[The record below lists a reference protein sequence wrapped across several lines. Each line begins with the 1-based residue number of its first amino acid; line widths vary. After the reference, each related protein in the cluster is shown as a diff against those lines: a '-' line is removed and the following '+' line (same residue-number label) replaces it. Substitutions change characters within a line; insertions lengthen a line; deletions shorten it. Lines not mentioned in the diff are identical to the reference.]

1 MSRRSTVNGVRS
13 RECFARNHTLKT
25 DRVNKTDFLGTT
37 GVVAPEIET
46 EIFAARPNS
55 ISDLT
60 TPPTKNDSITTR
72 SLKHGLGGV
81 RTEGAARSSEMPA
94 LGLLY
99 YISPHVGAV
108 GLESGA
114 RGY

>member
-1 MSRRSTVNGVRS
+1 MNGVRS

-46 EIFAARPNS
+46 EIFAAARPNS

-81 RTEGAARSSEMPA
+81 CGQKVLQGAARCQLWVSFTKS
-94 LGLLY
+94 LRRSG
-99 YISPHVGAV
+99 GA
-108 GLESGA
+108 
-114 RGY
+114 